1 MKKRLL
7 VFLAVLLVLA
17 ACTPGALAYD
27 VAAEQAEDFGT
38 ASLEYALPEQAYD
51 AFGALSV
58 ADAAQPQSLLAKLW
72 AYVLHEGGGAVAS
85 AARNAALLLAVVFLS
100 ALCAS
105 ISVSGACGK
114 VTQMAGTVAVA
125 ALSATH
131 VTSCI
136 TAGSGALATLRDFSK
151 ILLPSMCAAAAA
163 SGAATSAAAKY
174 AATSLFL
181 DVLLSA
187 ETAVLLP
194 LLYLYAGTVICGT
207 TLENDVLTSLS
218 GLLRKAFRLLIIG
231 FASAFT
237 LYLSLTGH
245 PHRLGRC
252 SRGQGGQDGR
262 LCRTPGRR
270 QHRGRC
276 SVHGHF
282 QRRDPAQRHR
292 HRRRRQCCCGVRHAV
307 SPACRALCFVQAR
320 GRYRRV
326 LCGQARR
333 PADRRFCGRVWFPA
347 GDGRCSIAH
356 FISFD
361 RIEYEGGDGMMESL
375 RVWLLSLA
383 GVALLTALASLF
395 PTSESLRRITKL
407 AGGIALTCLLFS
419 PLVTFDYDA
428 YAAALQDYHV
438 SVSTDGA
445 VSDSSERLQ
454 RTVIESEMRTYILD
468 KAVQCGAALDDAQ
481 VTLRWSTEGYWYPQ
495 SVRLITSG
503 PAAENSRLAQ
513 IIEAD
518 LGIPRARQEWSSTS

>member
-163 SGAATSAAAKY
+163 S
-174 AATSLFL
+174 
-181 DVLLSA
+181 VLLSV

-207 TLENDVLTSLS
+207 TLENDVLASLS

-231 FASAFT
+231 FASVFT
-237 LYLSLTGH
+237 LYLSLTGILTGSADAAAAKAVKTAVSAALPVVGSIVADAASTVTSSAAILRSGIGIVGVISVAAVCVTPYLQLAVH
-245 PHRLGRC
+245 YVLYKLAAGIAESFADKRV
-252 SRGQGGQDGR
+252 GR
-262 LCRTPGRR
+262 LIDG
-270 QHRGRC
+270 
-276 SVHGHF
+276 F
-282 QRRDPAQRHR
+282 
-292 HRRRRQCCCGVRHAV
+292 
-307 SPACRALCFVQAR
+307 
-320 GRYRRV
+320 
-326 LCGQARR
+326 
-333 PADRRFCGRVWFPA
+333 ADVYGFLL
-347 GDGRCSIAH
+347 
-356 FISFD
+356 
-361 RIEYEGGDGMMESL
+361 GM
-375 RVWLLSLA
+375 V
-383 GVALLTALASLF
+383 GVASL
-395 PTSESLRRITKL
+395 I
-407 AGGIALTCLLFS
+407 LFLS
-419 PLVTFDYDA
+419 I
-428 YAAALQDYHV
+428 V
-438 SVSTDGA
+438 SS
-445 VSDSSERLQ
+445 
-454 RTVIESEMRTYILD
+454 M
-468 KAVQCGAALDDAQ
+468 KAVTG
-481 VTLRWSTEGYWYPQ
+481 
-495 SVRLITSG
+495 
-503 PAAENSRLAQ
+503 
-513 IIEAD
+513 
-518 LGIPRARQEWSSTS
+518 